1 MNKAIDR
8 AEKETQERNT
18 PMLRIERQVAE
29 YCFAFML
36 GAGVYSLLE
45 ILWRGFTH
53 WTMTL
58 TGGLCCCAIW
68 GIAAPG
74 KRLRLRTLPLRCF
87 LAALT
92 VTAAEFSV
100 GCLVNLLLR
109 WNVWDYSAL
118 PGNLLGQIC
127 PAVQPALASFVT
139 SRDPSLQGTA
149 KDLFFLVFFTK
160 YNKISPGYCHGDFFR
175 V

>member
-1 MNKAIDR
+1 MNKAIAR
-8 AEKETQERNT
+8 AEKETQESST
-18 PMLRIERQVAE
+18 LFFRIERQVAE

-36 GAGVYSLLE
+36 GAGGYSLLE

-87 LAALT
+87 LAAFA

-127 PAVQPALASFVT
+127 PLY
-139 SRDPSLQGTA
+139 SL
-149 KDLFFLVFFTK
+149 LWFLLSLPGILLCRGLR
-160 YNKISPGYCHGDFFR
+160 KICFS
-175 V
+175 